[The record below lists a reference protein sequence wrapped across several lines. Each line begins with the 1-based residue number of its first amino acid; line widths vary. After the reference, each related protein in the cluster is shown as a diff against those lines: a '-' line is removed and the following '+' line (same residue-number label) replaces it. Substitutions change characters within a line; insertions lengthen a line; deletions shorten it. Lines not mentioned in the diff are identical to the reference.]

1 MAIRICTRILKTMY
15 ISFTLNLKTSSFY
28 WESMVARGW
37 GQMILDSNFVK
48 VQMVSL
54 FGKNLFFLTDNSF
67 ETFLF
72 VSLKSMFK
80 NAQ

>member
-1 MAIRICTRILKTMY
+1 
-15 ISFTLNLKTSSFY
+15 
-28 WESMVARGW
+28 
-37 GQMILDSNFVK
+37 MILDSNFVK

-67 ETFLF
+67 DTFLF

-80 NAQ
+80 NCPMNCNQTVFVFLTT

>member
-1 MAIRICTRILKTMY
+1 MAIRICTRISKTMD

-37 GQMILDSNFVK
+37 GQMILDSNFVQ

-54 FGKNLFFLTDNSF
+54 FGKNLFFSTDNSF
-67 ETFLF
+67 DTFLF